1 MKVLAVYVPF
11 HEFLS
16 EFLLLQGLHFID
28 CWDWWVRVLSQ
39 GSAETSYSYAI
50 NSKWHMPWNLWTT
63 GSLQDSFAS
72 PRFVSD

>member
-11 HEFLS
+11 HDFLS
-16 EFLLLQGLHFID
+16 EFLLLKGLHFID

-50 NSKWHMPWNLWTT
+50 NGTCHGTC
-63 GSLQDSFAS
+63 G
-72 PRFVSD
+72 PREVYKTALLALVS

>member
-50 NSKWHMPWNLWTT
+50 KGTCHGTCGPLEVYKTA
-63 GSLQDSFAS
+63 LLAL
-72 PRFVSD
+72 VS

>member
-50 NSKWHMPWNLWTT
+50 NGTAMELVDHGKFIRQLC
-63 GSLQDSFAS
+63 
-72 PRFVSD
+72 